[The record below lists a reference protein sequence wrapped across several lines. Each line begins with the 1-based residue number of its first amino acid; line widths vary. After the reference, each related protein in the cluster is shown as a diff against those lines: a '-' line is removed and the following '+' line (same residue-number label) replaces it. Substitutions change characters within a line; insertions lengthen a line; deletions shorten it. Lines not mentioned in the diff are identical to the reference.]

1 MASDCTDIDIVLR
14 QINQRLRKLEK
25 SDSEKTEEIGRLNR
39 VINQKDVEIHN
50 LKTELAVAK
59 ERIKELEEA
68 ADDTSST
75 PGKPEKN
82 SSNSSIPP
90 SQESIA
96 SREQRRTKSLRKPSG
111 KPSGGQ
117 PGHKGH
123 TLQTIA
129 EPDVIVK
136 HEPVYC
142 KCCGRLLID
151 IPCQKIRKTQIVDI
165 KVVVETCEEQYYEK
179 VCECGC
185 VNNCEAPNCR
195 IKYGDNLR
203 ALVTYLNV
211 VQCIPFKRIAE
222 LISDLSGQN
231 ISEGTVQN
239 ILKENSG
246 KADSAYEEIRK
257 RLETASVVGADETGA
272 AVGKH
277 LHWNWIFQND
287 LLTYVF
293 QSESRGQKAID
304 SKFPKGLPYSTLVTD
319 RHQSY
324 FKMNVK
330 AHQVCLAHLLRNAEY
345 LNELDS
351 NQDWSRRFIQLI
363 EHSINLRREGNI
375 TSRKIKVLK
384 TKMKNLLGE
393 SLTHLDNEFEKFK
406 RGILKV
412 KDYLFT
418 FLSNPSVP
426 YDNNA
431 SERGVR
437 KIKIKQKVSGCF
449 RTDAACLHFVDE
461 SKYDMPSMVP
471 HTSSTSGMLSDLI
484 VNRFQ
489 YAITSGREMYRMVNE
504 KMRMSKSTIF
514 NWLRH
519 GAEFLEN
526 CQETI
531 KQWLLK
537 PGSTIYC
544 DESWVDTKV
553 TDANGEVH
561 YKKRY
566 MWVIVNLTTK
576 VCYYL
581 YGSRKKEVIK
591 EFLGDFKGTLMTD
604 AYAAYLYF
612 NKLKDCTMR
621 NKNNNGS
628 TGFLQGILFFW
639 KKLIGVTTCNIVVT
653 LYW

>member
-1 MASDCTDIDIVLR
+1 MWIKMLFFVPKMARDCTDIDVVLR

-25 SDSEKTEEIGRLNR
+25 SDSEKNEEIGRLNR

-50 LKTELAVAK
+50 LKSELASTKAELAVAK
-59 ERIKELEEA
+59 DRIKELEGA
-68 ADDTSST
+68 DDDTSST

-136 HEPVYC
+136 HEPAYC
-142 KCCGRLLID
+142 KCCGRPLID
-151 IPCQKIRKTQIVDI
+151 IPCRKIRKTQIVDI

-246 KADSAYEEIRK
+246 KADTVYEEIRK
-257 RLETASVVGADETGA
+257 RLETAPVVGADETGA

-304 SKFPKGLPYSTLVTD
+304 SKFPKGLPNSTLVTD

-324 FKMNVK
+324 FNMNVK
-330 AHQVCLAHLLRNAEY
+330 GHQVCLAHLLRNAEY
-345 LNELDS
+345 LNELDPS
-351 NQDWSRRFIQLI
+351 QNWSQRFIHLI
-363 EHSINLRREGNI
+363 EHSINIRKEDRI
-375 TSRKIKVLK
+375 TYRKIKVLK

-412 KDYLFT
+412 QDYLFT
-418 FLSNPSVP
+418 FLSDSNVP

-431 SERGVR
+431 SERGIR

-449 RTDAACLHFVDE
+449 RTDSGADDFAKLHSIAE
-461 SKYDMPSMVP
+461 TAMKNGNSKY
-471 HTSSTSGMLSDLI
+471 
-484 VNRFQ
+484 N
-489 YAITSGREMYRMVNE
+489 AILAVV
-504 KMRMSKSTIF
+504 
-514 NWLRH
+514 
-519 GAEFLEN
+519 
-526 CQETI
+526 
-531 KQWLLK
+531 KQ
-537 PGSTIYC
+537 
-544 DESWVDTKV
+544 
-553 TDANGEVH
+553 
-561 YKKRY
+561 
-566 MWVIVNLTTK
+566 
-576 VCYYL
+576 
-581 YGSRKKEVIK
+581 
-591 EFLGDFKGTLMTD
+591 
-604 AYAAYLYF
+604 
-612 NKLKDCTMR
+612 
-621 NKNNNGS
+621 
-628 TGFLQGILFFW
+628 
-639 KKLIGVTTCNIVVT
+639 
-653 LYW
+653 

>member
-1 MASDCTDIDIVLR
+1 MHQKMASDCTDIDVVLR

-50 LKTELAVAK
+50 LKTELASTKAELAVAEK
-59 ERIKELEEA
+59 RIKELEGA
-68 ADDTSST
+68 DDDTSST

-96 SREQRRTKSLRKPSG
+96 SRELRRTKSLRKPSG

-246 KADSAYEEIRK
+246 KADCAYEEIRK

-304 SKFPKGLPYSTLVTD
+304 SNG
-319 RHQSY
+319 
-324 FKMNVK
+324 
-330 AHQVCLAHLLRNAEY
+330 CAE
-345 LNELDS
+345 
-351 NQDWSRRFIQLI
+351 
-363 EHSINLRREGNI
+363 
-375 TSRKIKVLK
+375 
-384 TKMKNLLGE
+384 
-393 SLTHLDNEFEKFK
+393 
-406 RGILKV
+406 
-412 KDYLFT
+412 
-418 FLSNPSVP
+418 
-426 YDNNA
+426 
-431 SERGVR
+431 
-437 KIKIKQKVSGCF
+437 C
-449 RTDAACLHFVDE
+449 
-461 SKYDMPSMVP
+461 
-471 HTSSTSGMLSDLI
+471 
-484 VNRFQ
+484 
-489 YAITSGREMYRMVNE
+489 
-504 KMRMSKSTIF
+504 
-514 NWLRH
+514 
-519 GAEFLEN
+519 
-526 CQETI
+526 
-531 KQWLLK
+531 
-537 PGSTIYC
+537 
-544 DESWVDTKV
+544 
-553 TDANGEVH
+553 
-561 YKKRY
+561 
-566 MWVIVNLTTK
+566 
-576 VCYYL
+576 
-581 YGSRKKEVIK
+581 
-591 EFLGDFKGTLMTD
+591 
-604 AYAAYLYF
+604 
-612 NKLKDCTMR
+612 
-621 NKNNNGS
+621 
-628 TGFLQGILFFW
+628 
-639 KKLIGVTTCNIVVT
+639 
-653 LYW
+653 